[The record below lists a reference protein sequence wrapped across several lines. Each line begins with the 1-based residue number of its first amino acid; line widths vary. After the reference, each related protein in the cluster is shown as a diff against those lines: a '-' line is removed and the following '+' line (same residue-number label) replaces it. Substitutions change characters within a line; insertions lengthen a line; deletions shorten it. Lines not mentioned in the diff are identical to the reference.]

1 MEAVLQT
8 LLDWFGMAT
17 VGLPAV
23 FIVATVSATLIPM
36 GSEPVLFAYVSL
48 NPQDYWLAIAVA
60 TVGNTIGGMINWW
73 LGLLARNTYE
83 SLKGETNSRAQAWL
97 EQKGPPMLLL
107 SWLPAIGDPLCLV
120 AGWLRFNWLQ
130 CLIFMAIG
138 KLLRYITLTWLL
150 TEIPKEFWEEIGRA
164 LGFL

>member
-8 LLDWFGMAT
+8 LLDWFGMPT

-48 NPQDYWLAIAVA
+48 NPQDYWLAITVA

-97 EQKGPPMLLL
+97 EQKGPPMSLL

-130 CLIFMAIG
+130 CLIYMAIG

-150 TEIPKEFWEEIGRA
+150 TEIPKEFWEGIGK
-164 LGFL
+164 LIGL

>member
-1 MEAVLQT
+1 MEAAIQT
-8 LLDWFGMAT
+8 LLHWFGMPT

-73 LGLLARNTYE
+73 LGLLARNAYE

-120 AGWLRFNWLQ
+120 AGWLRLNWLQ
-130 CLIFMAIG
+130 CLIYMAIG

-150 TEIPKEFWEEIGRA
+150 TEIPKEFWEGIGRA

>member
-8 LLDWFGMAT
+8 LLDWFGMPT

-48 NPQDYWLAIAVA
+48 NPQDYWLAITVA

-130 CLIFMAIG
+130 CLIYMAIG

-150 TEIPKEFWEEIGRA
+150 TEIPKEFWEGIGN
-164 LGFL
+164 LIGL

>member
-1 MEAVLQT
+1 MEAAIQT
-8 LLDWFGMAT
+8 LLHWFGMPT

-36 GSEPVLFAYVSL
+36 AYVSL
-48 NPQDYWLAIAVA
+48 NPQDYWLAIAV
-60 TVGNTIGGMINWW
+60 TTLGNTIGGMINWW

-83 SLKGETNSRAQAWL
+83 SLKGKTNSRAQVWL
-97 EQKGPPMLLL
+97 EKRGPPMLLL

-120 AGWLRFNWLQ
+120 AGWLRFNWLK
-130 CLIFMAIG
+130 CLIYMAIG

>member
-1 MEAVLQT
+1 MEAAIQT
-8 LLDWFGMAT
+8 LLHWFGMPT

-60 TVGNTIGGMINWW
+60 TLGNTIGGMINWW

-164 LGFL
+164 LGLL

>member
-8 LLDWFGMAT
+8 LLDWFGMPT

-120 AGWLRFNWLQ
+120 AGWLRFNWLK
-130 CLIFMAIG
+130 CLIYMAIG

-164 LGFL
+164 LGLL

>member
-1 MEAVLQT
+1 MEAAIQT
-8 LLDWFGMAT
+8 LLHWFGMPT

-36 GSEPVLFAYVSL
+36 GSEPVLLAYLSL
-48 NPQDYWLAIAVA
+48 NPQDYWLAITVA

-130 CLIFMAIG
+130 CLIYMAIG

-150 TEIPKEFWEEIGRA
+150 TEIPKEFWEGIGK
-164 LGFL
+164 LIGL

>member
-1 MEAVLQT
+1 MEAAIQT
-8 LLDWFGMAT
+8 LLDWFGMPT

-107 SWLPAIGDPLCLV
+107 SW
-120 AGWLRFNWLQ
+120 
-130 CLIFMAIG
+130 
-138 KLLRYITLTWLL
+138 
-150 TEIPKEFWEEIGRA
+150 
-164 LGFL
+164 

>member
-1 MEAVLQT
+1 MEAAIQT
-8 LLDWFGMAT
+8 LLHWFGMST

-60 TVGNTIGGMINWW
+60 TLGNTIGGMINWW
-73 LGLLARNTYE
+73 LGLLARNAYE

-120 AGWLRFNWLQ
+120 AGWLRLNWLQ
-130 CLIFMAIG
+130 CLIYMAIG

-150 TEIPKEFWEEIGRA
+150 TEIPKEFWEGIGRA

>member
-1 MEAVLQT
+1 MKAVLQT
-8 LLDWFGMAT
+8 LLDWFGMPT

-48 NPQDYWLAIAVA
+48 NPQDSWLAIAVS

-97 EQKGPPMLLL
+97 EQKGPSLLLL

-130 CLIFMAIG
+130 CLIYMAIG

-150 TEIPKEFWEEIGRA
+150 TEIPKEFWEGIGK
-164 LGFL
+164 LIGL

>member
-8 LLDWFGMAT
+8 LLDWFGMPT

-48 NPQDYWLAIAVA
+48 NPQDYWLAIVVA

-150 TEIPKEFWEEIGRA
+150 TEIPKEFWEGIGK
-164 LGFL
+164 LIGL

>member
-8 LLDWFGMAT
+8 LLDWFGMPT

-23 FIVATVSATLIPM
+23 FIVATVSATLILM

-150 TEIPKEFWEEIGRA
+150 TEIPKEFWEGIGK
-164 LGFL
+164 LIGL

>member
-8 LLDWFGMAT
+8 LLDWFGMST

-48 NPQDYWLAIAVA
+48 NPQDYWLAITVA

-130 CLIFMAIG
+130 CLIYMAIG

-150 TEIPKEFWEEIGRA
+150 TEIPKEFWEGIGK
-164 LGFL
+164 LIGL

>member
-8 LLDWFGMAT
+8 LLDWFGMPT
-17 VGLPAV
+17 VSLPAV

-48 NPQDYWLAIAVA
+48 NPQDYWLAITVA

-130 CLIFMAIG
+130 CLIYMAIG

-150 TEIPKEFWEEIGRA
+150 TEIPKEFWEGIGK
-164 LGFL
+164 LIGL

>member
-8 LLDWFGMAT
+8 LLDWFGMPT
-17 VGLPAV
+17 MGLPAV

-60 TVGNTIGGMINWW
+60 TVGNTIGGMINWR

-150 TEIPKEFWEEIGRA
+150 TEIPKEFWEGIGK
-164 LGFL
+164 LIGL

>member
-8 LLDWFGMAT
+8 LLDWFGMPI

-48 NPQDYWLAIAVA
+48 NPQDYWLAITVA

-130 CLIFMAIG
+130 CLIYMAIG

-150 TEIPKEFWEEIGRA
+150 TEIPKEFWEGIGK
-164 LGFL
+164 LIGL